1 MKSQKNTVGGHKR
14 NVPVEKDGN
23 GMIMEFEGNKPSID
37 KKTFIAD
44 GSHIIRK
51 VTIKEYSSIW
61 FNTVVRGDV
70 NFIEIGR
77 YVNIQDNSVV
87 HVSNDFS
94 AIIGDYVTVG
104 HNAIV
109 HGCKIED
116 HCLIGMGSIIMDGA
130 LIGRGSIVA
139 AGAVVKKNQI
149 IPPFSVVAG
158 IPAKVIK
165 TMPEDVDK
173 IHSQAVK
180 YKDVWSIRY
189 GIMPDAGGESYDGSE
204 IV

>member
-1 MKSQKNTVGGHKR
+1 
-14 NVPVEKDGN
+14 
-23 GMIMEFEGNKPSID
+23 MIIEFEGNKPSID

-44 GSHIIRK
+44 GSHIIGK

-139 AGAVVKKNQI
+139 AGAVMNLI
-149 IPPFSVVAG
+149 LGLILVATVLSMEDLIG
-158 IPAKVIK
+158 TNKILHFFLLIK
-165 TMPEDVDK
+165 LFTVSFLW
-173 IHSQAVK
+173 IT
-180 YKDVWSIRY
+180 Y
-189 GIMPDAGGESYDGSE
+189 
-204 IV
+204 